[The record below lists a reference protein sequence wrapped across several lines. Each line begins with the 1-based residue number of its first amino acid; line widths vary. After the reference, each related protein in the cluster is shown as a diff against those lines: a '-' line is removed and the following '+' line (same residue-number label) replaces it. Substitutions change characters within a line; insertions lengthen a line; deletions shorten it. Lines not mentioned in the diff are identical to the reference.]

1 MRTGC
6 VDSILNTMRNSSDV
20 IEIDNTVILNTIQ
33 IFHFLEFSIFV
44 YQVGL
49 KPNIGKIFKTNI
61 ILLQNIF
68 ILIGIVNKNSFTK
81 NKFDFQ

>member
-6 VDSILNTMRNSSDV
+6 VDSILNTMRNSYDV
-20 IEIDNTVILNTIQ
+20 IEIDNTVILNTTQ
-33 IFHFLEFSIFV
+33 FFHFLEFSIFV

-81 NKFDFQ
+81 KQI